1 MPRFSPRGVWR
12 AHPRSRGENSTL
24 GTWCPPTR
32 GSSPLTRGKQRS
44 GLRYGA
50 VRGLIPAH
58 AGKTIGEVAEV
69 VADGAHPR
77 SCGENPFSTSMAGR
91 GMGSSPLTRG
101 KRTYQERVMVRAGL
115 IPAHAGKT
123 PPRTGAT
130 RPTRAHPRSRGE
142 NVGGDP
148 QELPNLG
155 SSPLTRGKPRPRH
168 PEHVPGV
175 AHPRSRGENAAWLD
189 DLGVPPGSSPL
200 TRGKPVDQQA
210 ARRTNGL
217 IPAHAGKT

>member
-1 MPRFSPRGVWR
+1 MSGLPSG
-12 AHPRSRGENSTL
+12 AHPRSRGENLQILVT
-24 GTWCPPTR
+24 
-32 GSSPLTRGKQRS
+32 PL
-44 GLRYGA
+44 L
-50 VRGLIPAH
+50 
-58 AGKTIGEVAEV
+58 
-69 VADGAHPR
+69 HP
-77 SCGENPFSTSMAGR
+77 
-91 GMGSSPLTRG
+91 GSSPLTRG
-101 KRTYQERVMVRAGL
+101 KRRADNAPALINGL

-123 PPRTGAT
+123 PPASPSRSIM
-130 RPTRAHPRSRGE
+130 RAHPRSRGE

>member
-1 MPRFSPRGVWR
+1 M
-12 AHPRSRGENSTL
+12 
-24 GTWCPPTR
+24 
-32 GSSPLTRGKQRS
+32 
-44 GLRYGA
+44 
-50 VRGLIPAH
+50 GLIPAH
-58 AGKTIGEVAEV
+58 AGKTRSAPPWPVEAW
-69 VADGAHPR
+69 AHPR
-77 SCGENPFSTSMAGR
+77 SRGENAPTRSASWCAP
-91 GMGSSPLTRG
+91 GSSPLTRG
-101 KRTYQERVMVRAGL
+101 KPRRGERPRARQGL